1 MLSNGRWAKTPVLFG
16 TSRRLGS
23 LTCADV
29 DVHVGIEPLCEE
41 GVEKV
46 QSMVTSYFK
55 DWVSSLGFLK
65 F

>member
-1 MLSNGRWAKTPVLFG
+1 MLFG